1 MSLLAEK
8 IINTTAPLSL
18 RDVMPYRFPLKI
30 AADRPVRLILM
41 AEDGHPFALCCTA
54 GQLPDVA
61 QAYGWTYE
69 DDCARVGPTFNWPSY
84 QETFGA
90 EEREGGVIEYVHCD
104 VTDYIHNELYSVLP
118 GYKSVPESGG
128 EEVYTPAV
136 LWMLSRIRRDRSYTY
151 SPKGEA
157 PNLDRDRLARAAE
170 AIASTFGPTYG
181 HSPVRHEP
189 PAELTRSHIEEAR
202 DMLRFSECVLEL
214 LTYSEDLPTAHNHQ
228 AAELVWALVQR
239 ANLTLRTSGDEA

>member
-1 MSLLAEK
+1 MSLLSEK

-41 AEDGHPFALCCTA
+41 AEDGHPFALNYTA

-61 QAYGWTYE
+61 QAYGLTYE
-69 DDCARVGPTFNWPSY
+69 HDCARPGPTLNVPSY
-84 QETFGA
+84 EEMFGA
-90 EEREGGVIEYVHCD
+90 EEREGGVIEYMSED
-104 VTDYIHNELYSVLP
+104 VNNYIHQEMDSIIK
-118 GYKSVPESGG
+118 GYEREPKGCDP
-128 EEVYTPAV
+128 VYTPVV

-157 PNLDRDRLARAAE
+157 PELDRDQLARAAK
-170 AIASTFGPTYG
+170 ALASTFGPTYG
-181 HSPVRHEP
+181 HSPLRTEP

-239 ANLTLRTSGDEA
+239 ANMMLRTSGDEA